1 MDSNRANL
9 NSLNHQDFH
18 VPGLEII
25 KKIGEG
31 GQASVYRAVYN
42 SKFVCAKKYIRK
54 GCFEKELKMLT
65 AAQSSGCVPEI
76 YGKFSNEGQYV
87 ILMELIEGKNLE
99 DLLNEN
105 PSNKLI
111 HEITYKL
118 FKAIKKLHSTRV
130 IHNDLKLDNV
140 MVELRKSNCSVKIID
155 LGVATYHGESP
166 YPGVP
171 SEIFPKVPHLDPSL
185 AMGGPCS
192 AATDLYSLGRIMFN
206 IQKYSKCKI
215 YKKCQKR
222 LYSHRSHRISRKKL
236 LERKCKV
243 CTKNRKK
250 LRVNADSTIELE

>member
-1 MDSNRANL
+1 M
-9 NSLNHQDFH
+9 
-18 VPGLEII
+18 EII

-31 GQASVYRAVYN
+31 GQASVYRAVYDN
-42 SKFVCAKKYIRK
+42 KLVCAKKYIRK
-54 GCFEKELKMLT
+54 ACFDKELKMLN

-76 YGKFSNEGQYV
+76 YGSLNNAGQYM
-87 ILMELIEGKNLE
+87 IFMELIEGKNLE
-99 DLLNEN
+99 DLLNDH
-105 PSNKLI
+105 PSNKQT

-118 FKAIKKLHSTRV
+118 FKAIKKLHSTGV

-140 MVELRKSNCSVKIID
+140 MVDLRKSDCSVKIID
-155 LGVATYHGESP
+155 LGVATYRGESP
-166 YPGVP
+166 YPGVS
-171 SEIFPKVPHLDPSL
+171 SEIILQVPHLDPSL
-185 AMGGPCS
+185 EQGGSCS
-192 AATDLYSLGRIMFN
+192 EATDLYSLGRIMFH

-250 LRVNADSTIELE
+250 LRVTADSTIELE